1 MNAMSGDISPLV
13 FRQVVR
19 VNNEKISLNSQLLQ
33 VFLELDGKTA
43 LDTIARNVGLS
54 MADMRSV
61 VIKLLKL
68 KLIEKVENDISYLD
82 SEFFNLLQAQL
93 LLAVGPIADI
103 LVEEEISA
111 FGYPVE
117 RFPVD
122 LAARLVEQLSMNIH
136 REDKKETFLTS
147 LVKIMKTKGY

>member
-54 MADMRSV
+54 MVDMRSV

-68 KLIEKVENDISYLD
+68 KLIEKVETDISYLD

-103 LVEEEISA
+103 LVEEEISS

-147 LVKIMKTKGY
+147 LVKIMKSKGY